1 MTWDRVRN
9 SLWGVPIALII
20 AGGAFA
26 VLAVHVRLPSRAD
39 PVWWLYSG
47 DAAAAF
53 GFLANLLTAMITM
66 ATLAISITM
75 VVLTLAAQSLGPRL
89 ISIFMGDTRTK
100 LALGIFLGTTV
111 YLLIALRTVVGAT
124 DSVPNLAITVG
135 TALVLTSIVVLLFF
149 VHHLARSIV
158 ADTIIRR
165 VGEALDQSIHR
176 LLPQEKDEAPTPPR
190 DWQPIR
196 DTGRHFRAKVTG
208 YIQAVDHETAVA
220 AAKKADA
227 AVALR
232 YRPGHFVLEDDILG
246 WGTPPESIDEDTATA
261 LINAVV
267 CGPDR
272 TPSQDLEYSIRQLVE
287 IALRALSPGVNDPFT
302 ACTVLDRIAASIAK
316 IMRRGSAQSRWCDE
330 DGAER
335 LLIPLSGFD
344 GIVDTALNQIRQA
357 GAAQPA
363 ILICLVDRLGQLLDH
378 ADTDQSAVLTRHIDL
393 ALATG
398 VENIADEA
406 DRLALSARVA
416 SIVNLKDAGIS
427 AHGPA
432 GSSGRATE

>member
-1 MTWDRVRN
+1 MIARLSITWDRVRN

-208 YIQAVDHETAVA
+208 YIQASGSTTSFLSRMAPQGSKHKVA
-220 AAKKADA
+220 PTTLTGGAPA
-227 AVALR
+227 
-232 YRPGHFVLEDDILG
+232 
-246 WGTPPESIDEDTATA
+246 ATA
-261 LINAVV
+261 SSCA
-267 CGPDR
+267 
-272 TPSQDLEYSIRQLVE
+272 S
-287 IALRALSPGVNDPFT
+287 VN
-302 ACTVLDRIAASIAK
+302 RI
-316 IMRRGSAQSRWCDE
+316 GSAN
-330 DGAER
+330 
-335 LLIPLSGFD
+335 
-344 GIVDTALNQIRQA
+344 T
-357 GAAQPA
+357 
-363 ILICLVDRLGQLLDH
+363 
-378 ADTDQSAVLTRHIDL
+378 
-393 ALATG
+393 TG
-398 VENIADEA
+398 V
-406 DRLALSARVA
+406 RVA
-416 SIVNLKDAGIS
+416 SAS
-427 AHGPA
+427 AA
-432 GSSGRATE
+432 TRSVDRSFNVFSITCCWGSPRASPSS

>member
-1 MTWDRVRN
+1 MIWDRVRN
-9 SLWGVPIALII
+9 SLWGVPIAIVI
-20 AGGAFA
+20 VAGAAA
-26 VLAVHVRLPSRAD
+26 VVAVQLKLPSRSD

-47 DAAAAF
+47 DAAAAS

-89 ISIFMGDTRTK
+89 IPIFMGDARTK

-176 LLPQEKDEAPTPPR
+176 LLPQKQDEAPMPPQ

-196 DTGRHFRAKVTG
+196 DTGRHIRADATG
-208 YIQAVDHETAVA
+208 YIQAIDHEAAVA
-220 AAKKADA
+220 EAKKADA
-227 AVALR
+227 TVALNC
-232 YRPGHFVLEDDILG
+232 RPGHFVLRDEILG
-246 WGTPPESIDEDTATA
+246 WGTPPEVIDDDTAAA
-261 LINAVV
+261 LASAIV

-272 TPSQDLEYSIRQLVE
+272 TPYQDLEYSIRQLVE

-302 ACTVLDRIAASIAK
+302 ACAVLDRITASIEI
-316 IMRRGSAQSRWCDE
+316 IMRSGSPQSIWRDDE
-330 DGAER
+330 DAVR
-335 LLIPLSGFD
+335 LLVPASDFD
-344 GIVDTALNQIRQA
+344 GIVDAAFNQIRQA
-357 GAAQPA
+357 GARQPA
-363 ILICLVDRLGQLLDH
+363 ILIRLVDRLGQLLDH
-378 ADTDQSAVLTRHIDL
+378 ADTVQSDALTRHIDL

-398 VENIADEA
+398 LANLVDEA
-406 DRLALSARVA
+406 DRVVLSERVTA
-416 SIVNLKDAGIS
+416 IVNRRGE
-427 AHGPA
+427 
-432 GSSGRATE
+432 GRARP